1 MDQYII
7 GEPDVPY
14 WCKNRIMLYR
24 RADGSTGYEFHGS
37 KRILR
42 LRVGDILLRDSK
54 QKIIVKKK
62 G

>member
-7 GEPDVPY
+7 GEANAPY
-14 WCKNRIMLYR
+14 WCKNRIMPFK
-24 RADGSTGYEFHGS
+24 RADGSTGYEFHDS

-42 LRVGDILLRDSK
+42 LSAGDILLRGQDNR
-54 QKIIVKKK
+54 IYVRKK